1 VLTIADAPVIMGG
14 VTIFAIISWWF
25 TPEDAWLPKRRIQ
38 HFVESKGEARETTTE
53 ITE

>member
-1 VLTIADAPVIMGG
+1 MNTDAPVIMAG

-25 TPEDAWLPKRRIQ
+25 TPEDAWLPKKRIQ
-38 HFVESKGEARETTTE
+38 RFVESKGEARETTTE